1 MVYKVSCKTK
11 SAPITAPHFEMFVN
25 AFSEPDAKKR
35 AMENL
40 DTRIYEAVAAFE
52 LRETDKIVKGTLS
65 Y

>member
-11 SAPITAPHFEMFVN
+11 SAPTTAPYFEMFVN

-40 DTRIYEAVAAFE
+40 DTRIYETVAAFE